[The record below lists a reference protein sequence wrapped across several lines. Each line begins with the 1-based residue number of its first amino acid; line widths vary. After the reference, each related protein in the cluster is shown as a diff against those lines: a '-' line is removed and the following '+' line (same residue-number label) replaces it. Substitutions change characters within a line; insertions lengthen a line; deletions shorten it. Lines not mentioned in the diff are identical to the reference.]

1 MCPHFVAA
9 RHVPCRWQRSW
20 RSVRRL
26 ISCLQPSR
34 LGRRGRAWRERPA
47 CPRLIVTTV
56 RWASGVREAGTPG
69 MVSAGSQLTG
79 VAVQLWGDL
88 VIFDPLTAGFA
99 GSAGLTYAL
108 VGGLAS

>member
-1 MCPHFVAA
+1 
-9 RHVPCRWQRSW
+9 
-20 RSVRRL
+20 
-26 ISCLQPSR
+26 
-34 LGRRGRAWRERPA
+34 
-47 CPRLIVTTV
+47 
-56 RWASGVREAGTPG
+56 

-108 VGGLAS
+108 VGGLVSGDPLTPSHLPGVARRRPAWLSGHLTSLDSRLA